1 MYFIGIDCG
10 TQSLRTGIFDENGKP
25 LAFATKDYPI
35 YFPSSGWA
43 EQNPEDWWDALKIT
57 VKKVIKDSG
66 VDPKFIGGI
75 SLDATACTVVP
86 VDERGKPLRNALLW
100 MDIRA
105 FKEAQEVT
113 ETNDEVLK
121 FAGGDESAEWMIPKA
136 MWLKRN
142 EPEIY
147 DKATYIVEATD
158 YLMYK
163 LTGRW
168 TISMCNATCKWNY
181 VSVLGGFPV
190 NLLKKLNMEEL
201 LEKWP
206 RDILS
211 IGEMSEGLSS
221 IAAEELGLPP
231 GIPVAEGGI
240 DAYLAMV
247 GLNITVPN
255 RMGIIMGSSTCH
267 MVITDEAVFG
277 TGVWGPYPD
286 ALIKGKWVLEGG
298 QTSTGSVVKWF
309 VDQFT
314 NLSYEEL
321 DSEASKIPPGSE
333 GLIVLEYWQGYRSPI
348 RDPLARGT
356 IWGLSLK
363 HTPYHIHRAIYEG
376 TAYGTRNIIEAI
388 TSKGVNLNEIYACG
402 GGTRS
407 KLWIQINADVC
418 GVPIYIPEI
427 EEAGCLGSAIAG
439 AVGSGFFK
447 DLTEGASQ
455 MVKIKSI
462 IEPNLK
468 NKNIYD
474 FYFDKYKRTYEQL
487 KEIMHEVV
495 KATT

>member
-10 TQSLRTGIFDENGKP
+10 TQSLRTGVFDKRGTP
-25 LAFATKDYPI
+25 LAFAVKDYPVH
-35 YFPSSGWA
+35 YPYSGWA
-43 EQNPEDWWDALKIT
+43 EQDARDWWSALKFT

-66 VDPKFIGGI
+66 IDPKAVGGI
-75 SLDATACTVVP
+75 SLDAMACTVVAL
-86 VDERGKPLRNALLW
+86 DENGDPLRNALLW
-100 MDIRA
+100 MDVRA
-105 FKEAQEVT
+105 FKEAQKVT
-113 ETNDEVLK
+113 ATKEDILR
-121 FAGGDESAEWMIPKA
+121 FAGGDESPEWMIPKA
-136 MWLKRN
+136 MWLKKN
-142 EPEIY
+142 EPDVY
-147 DKATYIVEATD
+147 NRARYIVEATD

-168 TISMCNATCKWNY
+168 TVSICNATCKWNY
-181 VSVLGGFPV
+181 ASVLGGFPI
-190 NLLKKLNMEEL
+190 NLLKKLDMEDL

-206 RDILS
+206 KDVLS
-211 IGEMSEGLSS
+211 IGEISSGLSKTAS
-221 IAAEELGLPP
+221 EELGLPP

-247 GLNITVPN
+247 GLNITSPGK
-255 RMGIIMGSSTCH
+255 MGIIMGSSNCH
-267 MVITDEAVFG
+267 MAITDEAVFG

-309 VDQFT
+309 TDQFT

-321 DSEASKIPPGSE
+321 DNEASKIPPGSE

-363 HTPYHIHRAIYEG
+363 HTPYHIFRAIYEG

-388 TSKGVNLNEIYACG
+388 ASKGVDLNEIYACG

-407 KLWIQINADVC
+407 RLWLQINADVC
-418 GVPIYIPEI
+418 GVPIYIPEV

-439 AVGSGFFK
+439 AVGAGFFK
-447 DLTEGASQ
+447 DLQEGASQ
-455 MVKIKSI
+455 MVKIKST
-462 IEPNLK
+462 IEPNLQ

-474 FYFDKYKRTYEQL
+474 FYFDKYKKTYFQL
-487 KEIMHEVV
+487 KDLMHDMIRF
-495 KATT
+495 TL

>member
-25 LAFATKDYPI
+25 LAFSVKDYPV
-35 YFPSSGWA
+35 YYPFPGWA
-43 EQNPEDWWDALKIT
+43 EQDPKDWWEALKFT
-57 VKKVIKDSG
+57 VKNVIRDSG
-66 VDPKFIGGI
+66 VDLKSIKGI

-86 VDERGKPLRNALLW
+86 IDKKGEPLRRALLW

-113 ETNDEVLK
+113 ETNDEILK

-147 DKATYIVEATD
+147 NNARYIVEATD

-168 TISMCNATCKWNY
+168 TASICNATCKWNY

-190 NLLKKLNMEEL
+190 NLLRRLDMEDL

-206 RDILS
+206 KDVLS
-211 IGEMSEGLSS
+211 IGEMSEKLSP
-221 IAAEELGLPP
+221 IAAEELGLPA

-247 GLNITVPN
+247 GLNITTPN

-267 MVITDEAVFG
+267 MVITDKAVFG

-309 VDQFT
+309 TDQFT
-314 NLSYEEL
+314 NSSYEEL
-321 DSEASKIPPGSE
+321 DTEASKITPGSE

-388 TSKGVNLNEIYACG
+388 TSKGVSLNEIYACG

-407 KLWIQINADVC
+407 KLWLQINADVC

-447 DLTEGASQ
+447 DLQEGARH
-455 MVKIKSI
+455 MVKIKSV
-462 IEPNLK
+462 IEPNLE
-468 NKNIYD
+468 NKKIYD
-474 FYFDKYKRTYEQL
+474 FYFDKYKKTYNQL
-487 KEIMHEVV
+487 KELMHEMVRFN
-495 KATT
+495 T